1 MSIEDFA
8 KRLSQTNK
16 KETLDQTAKRL
27 SSTTQQKPQ
36 PTPTPTKSVVT
47 SQSSAQP
54 VPQPQKRT
62 TEELFPT
69 YTALTQQKSKEE
81 QVATLSPF
89 KRFAV
94 SVYQGVEKV
103 KDITK
108 ALPGQAKE
116 LGVGKSFASVAAG
129 ITEGAGS
136 TPKSLVQATEAI
148 QRLPKTI
155 ANAVVRKTAEKFAPE
170 YAGIIDATL
179 RVQDTVNKLKEP
191 AKENNPIVI
200 LADSID
206 KLGKE
211 KREDIQNFASF
222 TEEDKMN
229 TFNQLLQSG
238 GQMVPILIGGF
249 GVSGGAK
256 LLGATPAVA
265 SSLGITLSATIESG
279 MEARQVYDTV
289 LEETGDEQKAEQ
301 AGDGTFFANVALN
314 IVTLKMSGLLDES
327 PGVLKRQIYAQ
338 YAKNPSNVQKGI
350 FVLSEIT
357 KDATQGYLA
366 EGVQESAQQ
375 IISNIATGRPWNDG
389 IEESF
394 ALGGLV
400 GGGFA
405 LGKSALGTT
414 SNVNQN
420 IMGTGPSANTID
432 AQAEEQAK
440 TVDNSVDNVG
450 NIDITDGI
458 DTETAQIIA
467 ELPKESTVD
476 YSALAED
483 VATLL
488 QSETPETVEK
498 ALDFGYGLTREQ
510 AQQIIASAEAINAR
524 LAQQQEIV
532 TERSLAQMDISS
544 RLSQDSLFNKI
555 KELDNT
561 IETKTANATADAIAK
576 YFNPKDLSLEE
587 RLEISERIAN
597 TPVAKSIIEEY
608 TGQKINNSQD
618 VLNFAQ
624 TESDFFREMAK
635 YDIIN
640 TIESAPGAGLSFD
653 SDTNEYR
660 RYPSGLPSW
669 IPDEYKQVAFANKVV
684 EYFKKGSLP
693 PARATREQELYD
705 IIKSQ
710 IDTQAKYYKEER
722 TFQLR
727 DLDNDVAFNIRSAV
741 AIDSNIITNDE
752 ALNTVREYFTA
763 EEVPVVF
770 VEKIKT
776 SRGMEAWGSYSNGV
790 IRFANGTSKD
800 TPHHEA
806 VHAFLDLFVTP
817 QKREM
822 YLDEAIKTY
831 RKIHGEVE
839 TQKKVAKIQKLYG
852 DTMSLQS
859 ATEIF
864 AEEALADGFFEYLQA
879 QKKKQP
885 APTAISQV
893 LQDFYQ
899 AILDFIDTIVNP
911 NSAKKL
917 YRDLVARKR
926 ANRKAKDA
934 SIRKFLSE
942 YERFYAGQDVP
953 VPLVSTKAFNQDG
966 DTVRYYSAPTRTKK
980 RGAIEL
986 KRVKDDNNAYINS
999 FVVTSGNDV
1008 IGTFDDVKEAER
1020 FAEQMRAQKELPS
1033 IQFGAVTSRIENDA
1047 YIITNVK
1054 GNTQRLIQE
1063 EINVAMANNDSLQV
1077 VIPKKYLRGV
1087 DVDALGIT
1095 VTENDKTVTIQPI
1108 AVSNVQMYKEK
1119 PEEAYD
1125 GVAPSVRAIIG
1136 RDDILVMKD
1145 FINSVEI
1152 GEEITKAEFEM
1163 SEKIAEALDI
1173 SMDRGLGKVKQYF
1186 VETLQGTRQIPPQ
1199 AREMF
1204 NVKDDT
1210 ANVPFEEAKKY
1221 KTAEEFVKAQGAPVY
1236 HGTNAQFDNFD
1247 LSKIGNRDS
1256 GWFGKGFYFT
1266 NSKGEASTYGKNIKE
1281 AYLNIKKPFDFSKY
1295 NHPDFKGYNFADG
1308 YYISNLAKE
1317 VPDINTKLKVR
1328 IADEIPTEENEYAR
1342 FVRDIDFGEYN
1353 KLVKKENL
1361 SKDSSY
1367 YYDDKT
1373 KTHYH
1378 SYKDIYGN
1386 KREMRF
1392 SGGVKKIPNEILD
1405 YALFN
1410 EKYIVDTN
1418 TGYLYGVEKEIA
1430 DKLGNQFT
1438 DRLKELGYDGTM
1450 QSPDG
1455 DEYVAFYPEQI
1466 KTKSQLIDIWNKAN
1480 QQGGEMF
1487 NVKEGGAR
1495 ELSPDFKKKWE
1506 SFLVVNGKLQSFGET
1521 KTILNDAKPAEP
1533 FTTTRVNKESKL
1545 YKRIK
1550 ESIEALNESPEYQST
1565 TIEDETAKA
1574 LILLEQNP
1582 EQAKKIALGQAPKP
1596 TDVNLM
1602 SIGKAVMA
1610 DALEKGDFKT
1620 ASAVASSISVR
1631 ASEMGSEISMLQKL
1645 DHNSTEYW
1653 LNRVLQKKKELIE
1666 KQYKMSF
1673 VEKVKSEKQET
1684 RKAVNRAFK
1693 QELAQFENEID
1704 AFFNKI
1710 TC

>member
-27 SSTTQQKPQ
+27 SSTTPQKPQ
-36 PTPTPTKSVVT
+36 PTAAPKKSAV
-47 SQSSAQP
+47 APQP
-54 VPQPQKRT
+54 STQPASQPQKRT

-69 YTALTQQKSKEE
+69 YTALTQQKSKED

-94 SVYQGVEKV
+94 GVYKGVEKV

-116 LGVGKSFASVAAG
+116 LGVA
-129 ITEGAGS
+129 
-136 TPKSLVQATEAI
+136 KSLTSAASSITRAATSVPDTALFVSKIGERVAQEAVK
-148 QRLPKTI
+148 QKLSTK
-155 ANAVVRKTAEKFAPE
+155 VVRAVAEKFAPE
-170 YAGIIDATL
+170 YAKIIDTSIKNVVKTPDVI
-179 RVQDTVNKLKEP
+179 RNP
-191 AKENNPIVI
+191 AEI
-200 LADSID
+200 LADSI
-206 KLGKE
+206 KSWGETQASGAE
-211 KREDIQNFASF
+211 KFVGF
-222 TEEDKMN
+222 TEEDKAN
-229 TFNQLLQSG
+229 SFNQLLQSG
-238 GQMVPILIGGF
+238 GQMVPIMIAGLGPASIA
-249 GVSGGAK
+249 SRI
-256 LLGATPAVA
+256 GATPAVA
-265 SSLGITLSATIESG
+265 SMLGITLSSTLEAG
-279 MEARQVYDTV
+279 MESQQVFDTV
-289 LEETGDEQKAEQ
+289 LEETKNEQKAQQ
-301 AGDGTFFANVALN
+301 AADGTFFANVALN
-314 IVTLKMSGLLDES
+314 VVTNKLSGLFDQS

-338 YAKNPSNVQKGI
+338 YAKNPSNVTKGV
-350 FVLSEIT
+350 FALAEIT
-357 KDATQGYLA
+357 KKTTQGYIG
-366 EGVQESAQQ
+366 EGMQESAQQ

-389 IEESF
+389 VEESF
-394 ALGGLV
+394 ALGGLM
-400 GGGFA
+400 GAGFGA
-405 LGKSALGTT
+405 SGSILGTYT
-414 SNVNQN
+414 GADNV
-420 IMGTGPSANTID
+420 MGTGPGVNPMGV
-432 AQAEEQAK
+432 QAEEQAK
-440 TVDNSVDNVG
+440 TVDNFVDNVE
-450 NIDITDGI
+450 NIDITAGTDN
-458 DTETAQIIA
+458 ETAQIITQ
-467 ELPKESTVD
+467 LPKEGTVD
-476 YSALAED
+476 YNALAED

-498 ALDFGYGLTREQ
+498 ALLFGYPLTREQ
-510 AQQIIASAEAINAR
+510 AQQVIASAEAINAR

-544 RLSQDSLFNKI
+544 RLSQESLFNKI

-576 YFNPKDLSLEE
+576 YFNPKDLSPEE
-587 RLEISERIAN
+587 RLEISEQIAN
-597 TPVAKSIIEEY
+597 TPVARNIIEEY
-608 TGQKINNSQD
+608 TGQKIDSAQD
-618 VLNFAQ
+618 VLDFVQ
-624 TESDFFREMAK
+624 TEGDFFREMAK
-635 YDIIN
+635 YDIIS
-640 TIESAPGAGLSFD
+640 TIESAPGAGMSFD
-653 SDTNEYR
+653 VDTNEYR

-669 IPDEYKQVAFANKVV
+669 IPDEYKQVAFANKVA

-693 PARATREQELYD
+693 PARATREQALYD
-705 IIKSQ
+705 IIKDM
-710 IDTQAKYYKEER
+710 IDAQTKYYKEER

-727 DLDNDVAFNIRSAV
+727 DLNDDVAFNIQSAV

-752 ALNTVREYFTA
+752 ALNAVREYFTA

-776 SRGMEAWGSYSNGV
+776 ARGMEAWGSYSNGV
-790 IRFANGTSKD
+790 IRLANGTSKD

-806 VHAFLDLFVTP
+806 VHAFLDLFVAP
-817 QKREM
+817 YKRKM
-822 YLDEAIKTY
+822 YLDESIKTY

-839 TQKKVAKIQKLYG
+839 TQKKIAKIQKLYG

-885 APTAISQV
+885 APTAIGQV

-899 AILDFIDTIVNP
+899 AVLDFIDTIVSP

-934 SIRKFLSE
+934 SIRKFLGE

-953 VPLVSTKAFNQDG
+953 IPLVSTKAFNQHG

-980 RGAIEL
+980 RGTIEL
-986 KRVKDDNNAYINS
+986 KRVKDDNNTYIDS

-1008 IGTFDDVKEAER
+1008 IGTFEDVKEAER
-1020 FAEQMRAQKELPS
+1020 FAEQMRAQKEVPS
-1033 IQFGAVTSRIENDA
+1033 VQFGAVSSRIENDT
-1047 YIITNVK
+1047 YVITEVK
-1054 GNTQRLIQE
+1054 GNIQRLIQE
-1063 EINVAMANNDSLQV
+1063 EINVAMANNDTLQV
-1077 VIPKKYLRGV
+1077 VIPKKYLRNV
-1087 DVDALGIT
+1087 DVDTLGIT
-1095 VTENDKTVTIQPI
+1095 VTENDKTVTIQPT
-1108 AVSNVQMYKEK
+1108 AVPNVQMYKEK
-1119 PEEAYD
+1119 LEDAYD
-1125 GVAPSVRAIIG
+1125 GVAPSVRAVIG

-1163 SEKIAEALDI
+1163 AEKIAEALDI

-1186 VETLQGTRQIPPQ
+1186 VETLQGTRQIPTQ

-1210 ANVPFEEAKKY
+1210 TDPLFEEAKKY
-1221 KTAEEFVKAQGAPVY
+1221 KTVEDFIQAKNPIPDGGFIGRRQMEEWGLK
-1236 HGTNAQFDNFD
+1236 TDK
-1247 LSKIGNRDS
+1247 LRKIFEG
-1256 GWFGKGFYFT
+1256 
-1266 NSKGEASTYGKNIKE
+1266 
-1281 AYLNIKKPFDFSKY
+1281 KPFYTPEQLKEGIEKLPKEITY
-1295 NHPDFKGYNFADG
+1295 NG
-1308 YYISNLAKE
+1308 
-1317 VPDINTKLKVR
+1317 
-1328 IADEIPTEENEYAR
+1328 
-1342 FVRDIDFGEYN
+1342 
-1353 KLVKKENL
+1353 
-1361 SKDSSY
+1361 
-1367 YYDDKT
+1367 
-1373 KTHYH
+1373 
-1378 SYKDIYGN
+1378 
-1386 KREMRF
+1386 
-1392 SGGVKKIPNEILD
+1392 
-1405 YALFN
+1405 
-1410 EKYIVDTN
+1410 EKYIRGSVGQVTDA
-1418 TGYLYGVEKEIA
+1418 TGKLKRVFLQLISP
-1430 DKLGNQFT
+1430 KLGVKDIHLT
-1438 DRLKELGYDGTM
+1438 
-1450 QSPDG
+1450 G
-1455 DEYVAFYPEQI
+1455 DELSDFYS
-1466 KTKSQLIDIWNKAN
+1466 KVNK
-1480 QQGGEMF
+1480 QSGEMF

-1495 ELSPDFKKKWE
+1495 ELSPEFKKKWE

-1533 FTTTRVNKESKL
+1533 FTTTRVNKESRL

-1582 EQAKKIALGQAPKP
+1582 EQAKKIALGQAQKP

-1684 RKAVNRAFK
+1684 RKDINRAFK